1 MAVIGNATPLIALD
15 AVVIDT
21 ETTGLDPAKA
31 RIVEIAALRLLGGRL
46 DMAPPLRR
54 LIQPDV
60 PIPAVA
66 SQIHGIDDAVV
77 ANAPAF
83 AAIAEEVSGTLD
95 GAVVVGHSLG
105 FDIAVLKREFAR
117 AGMAWTPPRSLDTR
131 LLAEIAAPDLAG
143 YSLESLA
150 AWLGVT
156 IEKRHSALGD
166 AETTARIFLALL
178 PKLRAVGIRT
188 LAEAERACRAM
199 TGALESQHRAGWA
212 EPVVPPAEDYSYSSV
227 GVGRIDSYR
236 YRHRVAE
243 VMRAP
248 ALFVAPDAP
257 LGAVLDRMMREQV
270 SSLFIHPDGI
280 GRPARPDEAGIATE
294 RDLLRALA
302 KRGANALSTPVS
314 EVASRPL
321 ATVSA
326 DAFCYLAIARMNRLR
341 IRHLAVTDAAGFVI
355 GALSARDL
363 LRLRGED
370 AISLGD
376 QLEEATGMADLAS
389 AWARLPRV
397 AAALLNDEMPGCSVA
412 AVVSRQLCALT
423 VRAAVLAEQRM
434 RDSGQG
440 GPPCPYAFAVLGS
453 AGRGESLLAM
463 DQDNALVFAEGAP
476 EGPEDKWFQQ
486 LSVHVAD
493 ILHEVGVPYCK
504 GGVMAKNPQWRGSV
518 ATWRARIGNWIQ
530 RSNPQDLLAVDIFF
544 DMLGVHGDIGLADA
558 IWREAY
564 DAAKGQAGF
573 VKLIAET
580 AGAITPGFT
589 LFGRFKTDQG
599 RIDLKKSGLFG
610 IVSAARALAICHH
623 VVERSTPA
631 RLAGIGALGLGGES
645 DLDALVEAQATFLDL
660 LAAQQVED
668 MEEGVPPS
676 NAVAIKRLSR
686 RDRERLRFA
695 LGAVGHLDELTRDLL
710 FKG

>member
-31 RIVEIAALRLLGGRL
+31 RIVEIATLRFLGGRL
-46 DMAPPLRR
+46 DTQPPLRR
-54 LIQPDV
+54 LVRPGE
-60 PIPAVA
+60 PIPAAA
-66 SQIHGIDDAVV
+66 SQIHGIDDAAV
-77 ANAPAF
+77 ANAPVF
-83 AAIAEEVSGTLD
+83 SAIADEISARLE

-117 AGMAWTPPRSLDTR
+117 AGMIWTPPRSLDTR

-156 IEKRHSALGD
+156 AGKRHSALGD
-166 AETTARIFLALL
+166 AETTAQIFLALL

-199 TGALESQHRAGWA
+199 TAALESQHRAGWA
-212 EPVVPPAEDYSYSSV
+212 EPVKSLVDVMPSAA
-227 GVGRIDSYR
+227 GRIDSYR
-236 YRHRVAE
+236 YRHRVADL
-243 VMRAP
+243 MRAP
-248 ALFVAPDAP
+248 ALFVSSDMP

-270 SSLFIHPDGI
+270 SSLFVHPG
-280 GRPARPDEAGIATE
+280 GAGGPARPGETGIATE

-302 KRGANALSTPVS
+302 KNSAAALSTPVS

-321 ATVSA
+321 AAVPV

-341 IRHLAVTDAAGFVI
+341 IRHLGVTDAAGYVI

-376 QLEEATGMADLAS
+376 ELEEAASVHDLAS

-397 AAALLNDEMPGCSVA
+397 AAALLNEDMPGRSIA
-412 AVVSRQLCALT
+412 ALVSRQLCALT
-423 VRAAVLAEQRM
+423 ARAAVLAEQRM

-440 GPPCPYAFAVLGS
+440 GPPCAYAFAVLGS

-476 EGPEDKWFQQ
+476 DGSADKWFQQ
-486 LSVHVAD
+486 LGVHVAD

-518 ATWRARIGNWIQ
+518 ATWSARIVNWIQ
-530 RSNPQDLLAVDIFF
+530 HSNPRDLLSVDIFF
-544 DMLGVHGDIGLADA
+544 DMLGVHGDIGLTGA

-573 VKLIAET
+573 AKLLAET
-580 AGAITPGFT
+580 AGAVTPGFT
-589 LFGRFKTDQG
+589 LFGRFKSDQG

-623 VVERSTPA
+623 VVEHSTPA

-645 DLDALVEAQATFLDL
+645 DLEALVEAQGTFLDL
-660 LAAQQVED
+660 LAAQQVGDIEQ
-668 MEEGVPPS
+668 GVPPS

-695 LGAVGHLDELTRDLL
+695 LDAVKHLDELTRDLL
-710 FKG
+710 FRA

>member
-21 ETTGLDPAKA
+21 ETTDLDPAKA

-46 DMAPPLRR
+46 DTQPPLRR
-54 LIQPDV
+54 LVRPGEL
-60 PIPAVA
+60 IPAAA
-66 SQIHGIDDAVV
+66 SQIHGIDDATV
-77 ANAPAF
+77 ANAPVF
-83 AAIAEEVSGTLD
+83 SAIADEISARLE
-95 GAVVVGHSLG
+95 GAVVIGHSLG

-117 AGMAWTPPRSLDTR
+117 AGMIWTPPRSLDTR

-156 IEKRHSALGD
+156 AGKRHSALGD
-166 AETTARIFLALL
+166 AETTARIFFALL

-199 TGALESQHRAGWA
+199 TAALESQHRAGWA
-212 EPVVPPAEDYSYSSV
+212 EPVKALVDAMPSAAA
-227 GVGRIDSYR
+227 GRIDSYR
-236 YRHRVAE
+236 YRHRVAD

-248 ALFVAPDAP
+248 ALFIAPDAP

-270 SSLFIHPDGI
+270 SSLFVHPDGA
-280 GRPARPDEAGIATE
+280 GGLARPAETGIATE
-294 RDLLRALA
+294 RDLLRELA
-302 KRGANALSTPVS
+302 KSGAAALSTPVS

-321 ATVSA
+321 AAVPV

-341 IRHLAVTDAAGFVI
+341 TRHLGVTDAAGYVI

-376 QLEEATGMADLAS
+376 ELEEAASVPDLAS

-397 AAALLNDEMPGCSVA
+397 AAALLHEDMPGHSLA
-412 AVVSRQLCALT
+412 ALVSRQLCALT
-423 VRAAVLAEQRM
+423 AHAAMLAEQRM
-434 RDSGQG
+434 RDNGQG
-440 GPPCPYAFAVLGS
+440 GPPCAYAFAVLGS

-476 EGPEDKWFQQ
+476 DGPEDKWFQQ
-486 LSVHVAD
+486 LGVHVAD

-518 ATWRARIGNWIQ
+518 ATWSARIVNWIQ
-530 RSNPQDLLAVDIFF
+530 HSNPRDLLSVDIFF
-544 DMLGVHGDIGLADA
+544 DMLGVHGDIDLTGA

-564 DAAKGQAGF
+564 DAAKGQADF
-573 VKLIAET
+573 AKLLAET

-589 LFGRFKTDQG
+589 LFGRFKSDQG

-623 VVERSTPA
+623 VVEHSTPA
-631 RLAGIGALGLGGES
+631 RIAGISALGLGDES
-645 DLDALVEAQATFLDL
+645 DLEALVEAQGTFLDL

-668 MEEGVPPS
+668 IEHGVPPS

-695 LGAVGHLDELTRDLL
+695 LDAVKHLDELTRDLL
-710 FKG
+710 FRA